1 MRELSQHIL
10 DALQNARE
18 AKASAV
24 DLVIEEDL
32 AADRLTIVVQDNG
45 RGIGRD
51 HLRRIFDP
59 FFTTRSTR
67 RVGLG
72 LPLFKAA
79 AERCNGDLTI
89 RSQAGEGTTLR
100 ATFQHSHIDRPP
112 LGNITSTLMTV
123 ILAGGCDLHYVHRRE
138 GRTFE
143 FRTADMRAE
152 LGDVPLTHP
161 AVRGWL
167 KDFVAQGEA
176 ALRES

>member
-1 MRELSQHIL
+1 MRELSQHVL
-10 DALQNARE
+10 DALQNALE
-18 AKASAV
+18 AEASAI
-24 DLVIEEDL
+24 DLMVEEDL
-32 AADRLTIVVQDNG
+32 AGDRLTVVVRDNG
-45 RGIGRD
+45 RGIRQD

-79 AERCNGDLTI
+79 AERCKGDLTV
-89 RSQAGEGTTLR
+89 RSRAGEGTTLR

-112 LGNITSTLMTV
+112 LGNITSTLMAV

-143 FRTADMRAE
+143 FHTADMRAE

-167 KDFVAQGEA
+167 KDYIAQGEA
-176 ALRES
+176 ALSEV